1 MAAPCCEKELN
12 GRRYRCFFELTLDV
26 IGGKWKPIILY
37 HLGICGVQRF
47 SDLRRSMPGVTE
59 RMLSR
64 QLKELATDGLV
75 HREVYKEV
83 PPRVEY
89 WLTAQGKTLMPIL
102 LALRDWGAEFERLS
116 LERDGRHGE
125 FNAPR
130 YEQATLPAM
139 ANGACGV
146 AARETAGDAEEERGE
161 LARTEELSV

>member
-75 HREVYKEV
+75 HREVYREV

-89 WLTAQGKTLMPIL
+89 WLTDQGKTLMPIL

-116 LERDGRHGE
+116 LERDGRGGT
-125 FNAPR
+125 FNAPH
-130 YEQATLPAM
+130 YEQAALPAM
-139 ANGACGV
+139 ADAACGR
-146 AARETAGDAEEERGE
+146 AARKPAGGVEEEREE
-161 LARTEELSV
+161 LARAEELSV